1 MTTSIPAPNSAAS
14 PVATSAAPSN
24 AGPSN
29 DVAIEVSAVSKT
41 FRKSSEPSKTL
52 KERLLT
58 LRSSTVEDFH
68 ALKDIDFTISS
79 GETFGILGHNGS
91 GKSTLLKCIAG
102 TIRPSEGIVRVRGRL
117 SALLELGAGFHPDLT
132 GRENVFLNGSILGF
146 SKSRIDQIFDEIV
159 EFAGLEDFID
169 TQVKHYS
176 SGMYARL
183 GFAVAVNLEPDVLL
197 IDEVLAVGDEAFQ
210 RKCIERIRGFQAD
223 GRTICLV
230 THSPEQVRSLCD
242 RAMVL
247 DHGDLIHVGDV
258 AEAISV
264 YRSSLTEKGEE
275 IPDDGDAHRIELVNQ
290 SPVQFTDVSIA
301 PPPDGRETFLPGDR
315 LTISTRFKADEV
327 VPIRGHLWV
336 HRHDGTLMVNASTLD
351 LTGTDLYADGPDG
364 RFDYV
369 IESVPFTDGHY
380 LVTVVLQAPTEAR
393 EYDRSEQQLSF
404 EVFTGEPVLGPVR
417 LDLRLETD
425 VTTPAP
431 TIR

>member
-1 MTTSIPAPNSAAS
+1 VKTFTQPLTTNGDPSA
-14 PVATSAAPSN
+14 
-24 AGPSN
+24 
-29 DVAIEVSAVSKT
+29 VAIEVSDVSKT
-41 FRKSSEPSKTL
+41 FRKYSEPAKTL

-68 ALKDIDFTISS
+68 ALRDIDFTVAA

-102 TIRPSEGIVRVRGRL
+102 TIRPSAGVVRVRGRL

-146 SKSRIDQIFDEIV
+146 SKAGIDRIFDEIV
-159 EFAGLEDFID
+159 AFAGLEDFID

-210 RKCIERIRGFQAD
+210 RKCIERVRGFQAE

-247 DHGDLIHVGDV
+247 DHGRLLHVGDV

-264 YRSSLTEKGEE
+264 YRSSLNEKGEE

-290 SPVQFTDVSIA
+290 SPVQFTDVSIE

-315 LTISTRFKADEV
+315 LTISTRFKADDV
-327 VPIRGHLWV
+327 LPVRGHLWV
-336 HRHDGTLMVNASTLD
+336 HRHDGTLMVNVSTLD
-351 LTGTDLYADGPDG
+351 LVGTDLYAEGPDA
-364 RFDYV
+364 RFDFV

-380 LVTVVLQAPTEAR
+380 LVTVVLQAPTQAR
-393 EYDRSEQQLSF
+393 EYDRSEQELGF

-417 LDLRLETD
+417 LDLRLETN

-431 TIR
+431 TVL